1 MERLGGEDR
10 GQVSAIRKVALASL
24 IGTTIEW
31 YDFFIYGTAAALVFP
46 ALFFPEFSETAGTL
60 AAFATFGVGFFA
72 RPVGGIVFGHF
83 GDRVG
88 RKTMLVLTL
97 TIMGVAT
104 TLIGL
109 LPTYAAIGVAAPL
122 LLVVLRF
129 AQGLGVGGEWGGAVL
144 MAVEHSPAERR
155 GFFGSWPQMGVP
167 AGLILSNLIFLAVA
181 TLPEEQFLAWGWRIP
196 FLLSIILVGVGL
208 FIRLRIMESP
218 AFRRVQ
224 ESNTEVRMPIVD
236 VVRTYP
242 KQVLLAA
249 GAFLVINAYFYIL
262 VSYLINYATAEAG
275 MSNSTILT
283 VVLISSVVS
292 FFAMPLFAALSD
304 RSGRRP
310 IYLAGVVGMG
320 ISAFLLFW
328 ATDTASFWLVLLA
341 HIFGLGA
348 LSMAYGP
355 QAAFYAEMFGTRV
368 RYSGISL
375 GYQGGSIF
383 GGALAPFIAT
393 WLFAQTQT
401 STSIAV
407 YVAALAVVS
416 FVCAF
421 VATETYQV
429 DIEAE
434 QAEERRLIEG
444 GGSATS
450 G

>member
-1 MERLGGEDR
+1 VERLGGEDR
-10 GQVSAIRKVALASL
+10 GQISAIRKVALASL

-46 ALFFPEFSETAGTL
+46 TLFFPEFSETAGTL

-83 GDRVG
+83 GDRIG

-144 MAVEHSPAERR
+144 MAVEHSPAEKR

-181 TLPEEQFLAWGWRIP
+181 SLPEEQFLAWGWRIP
-196 FLLSIILVGVGL
+196 FVLSIVLVAVGL

-224 ESNTEVRMPIVD
+224 ETNTEARMPIVD

-275 MSNSTILT
+275 MSNSAILT

-304 RSGRRP
+304 RYGRRP
-310 IYLAGVVGMG
+310 IYLLGVAGMG
-320 ISAFLLFW
+320 VSAFLLFW
-328 ATDTASFWLVLLA
+328 ATDTASFWLVLPA

-348 LSMAYGP
+348 LSMSYGP

-407 YVAALAVVS
+407 YVAALAVLS

-434 QAEERRLIEG
+434 QAEERQLIRE
-444 GGSATS
+444 A
-450 G
+450 

>member
-1 MERLGGEDR
+1 MERVGGEER
-10 GQVSAIRKVALASL
+10 GQISAIGKVAAASL

-72 RPVGGIVFGHF
+72 RPVGGVVFGHF
-83 GDRVG
+83 GDRIG

-109 LPTYAAIGVAAPL
+109 LPTYEAIGVAAPL

-129 AQGLGVGGEWGGAVL
+129 CQGLGVGGEWGGAVL

-155 GFFGSWPQMGVP
+155 GFYGSWPQMGVP

-181 TLPEEQFLAWGWRIP
+181 TLPEAQFTAWGWRIP

-224 ESNTEVRMPIVD
+224 ESNTEARMPIVD

-262 VSYLINYATAEAG
+262 VSYLISYATAEAG
-275 MSNSTILT
+275 MSNSSILT

-348 LSMAYGP
+348 LSMSYGP

-434 QAEERRLIEG
+434 QTEEQQLIEERG
-444 GGSATS
+444 GATS

>member
-1 MERLGGEDR
+1 MERLGGEER
-10 GQVSAIRKVALASL
+10 GQISAIRKVALASL

-83 GDRVG
+83 GDRIG

-129 AQGLGVGGEWGGAVL
+129 CQGLGVGGEWGGAVL
-144 MAVEHSPAERR
+144 MAVEHSPAEKR

-167 AGLILSNLIFLAVA
+167 AGLILSNLSFLAVA
-181 TLPEEQFLAWGWRIP
+181 SLPEEQFTAWGWRIP
-196 FLLSIILVGVGL
+196 FLLSIALVAVGL

-224 ESNTEVRMPIVD
+224 ETNTEARMPIVD

-275 MSNSTILT
+275 MSNSAILT

-292 FFAMPLFAALSD
+292 FFAMPFFAALSD
-304 RSGRRP
+304 RFGRRP
-310 IYLAGVVGMG
+310 IYLLGVVGMG
-320 ISAFLLFW
+320 VSAFLLFW
-328 ATDTASFWLVLLA
+328 ATDTASFWLVLPA
-341 HIFGLGA
+341 HILGLGA
-348 LSMAYGP
+348 LSMSYGP

-407 YVAALAVVS
+407 YVAALAVLS

-421 VATETYQV
+421 VATETYHV

-434 QAEERRLIEG
+434 QAEERQLIREARPG
-444 GGSATS
+444 TG
-450 G
+450 

>member
-1 MERLGGEDR
+1 MERIGGEDR
-10 GQVSAIRKVALASL
+10 GQISAIRKVALASL

-72 RPVGGIVFGHF
+72 RPVGGVVFGHF
-83 GDRVG
+83 GDRIG

-109 LPTYAAIGVAAPL
+109 LPTYAVIGVAAPL

-129 AQGLGVGGEWGGAVL
+129 CQGLGVGGEWGGAVL
-144 MAVEHSPAERR
+144 MAVEHSPPERR

-181 TLPEEQFLAWGWRIP
+181 SLPEEQFTAWGWRIP
-196 FLLSIILVGVGL
+196 FLLSIVLVAVGL

-218 AFRRVQ
+218 AFNRVKETQ
-224 ESNTEVRMPIVD
+224 TEARMPIVD

-249 GAFLVINAYFYIL
+249 GAFLIINAYFYIL

-275 MSNSTILT
+275 MSNSSIIT

-292 FFAMPLFAALSD
+292 FFAMPFFAALSD
-304 RSGRRP
+304 RTGRRP
-310 IYLAGVVGMG
+310 MYLLGVVGMG
-320 ISAFLLFW
+320 VSAFPLFW

-348 LSMAYGP
+348 LSVSYGP

-393 WLFAQTQT
+393 WLVSQTGT

-407 YVAALAVVS
+407 YIATLAVLS

-434 QAEERRLIEG
+434 QAEERQLIEERG
-444 GGSATS
+444 GATS

>member
-1 MERLGGEDR
+1 MERLGEEDR

-196 FLLSIILVGVGL
+196 FLLSIFLVGVGL

-224 ESNTEVRMPIVD
+224 ESNTEARMPIVD
-236 VVRTYP
+236 VVRTYS

-283 VVLISSVVS
+283 VVLIASVVS

-304 RSGRRP
+304 RSPAGGR
-310 IYLAGVVGMG
+310 
-320 ISAFLLFW
+320 
-328 ATDTASFWLVLLA
+328 
-341 HIFGLGA
+341 
-348 LSMAYGP
+348 
-355 QAAFYAEMFGTRV
+355 
-368 RYSGISL
+368 
-375 GYQGGSIF
+375 
-383 GGALAPFIAT
+383 
-393 WLFAQTQT
+393 
-401 STSIAV
+401 ST
-407 YVAALAVVS
+407 
-416 FVCAF
+416 
-421 VATETYQV
+421 
-429 DIEAE
+429 
-434 QAEERRLIEG
+434 
-444 GGSATS
+444 
-450 G
+450 